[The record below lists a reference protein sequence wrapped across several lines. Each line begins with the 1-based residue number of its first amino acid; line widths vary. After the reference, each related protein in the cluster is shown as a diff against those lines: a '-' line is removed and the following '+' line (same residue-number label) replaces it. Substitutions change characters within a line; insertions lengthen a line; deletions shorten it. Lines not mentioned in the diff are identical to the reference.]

1 MLNIIDNTKIAHMYL
16 NDEFKIISKEQFI
29 DIVCEHEQKFITRNE
44 KERNPIVQ
52 IWINLN
58 SKLVRDKYIEDLKS
72 SYQAV
77 GWNNV
82 EVKFIED
89 RGEKLYI
96 YLEL

>member
-1 MLNIIDNTKIAHMYL
+1 MIFPQDLLLT
-16 NDEFKIISKEQFI
+16 EEQFTS
-29 DIVCEHEQKFITRNE
+29 IVCEHEQKFLTRN
-44 KERNPIVQ
+44 KNERTPIVQ
-52 IWINLN
+52 IWINLS

-72 SYQAV
+72 AYQAV
-77 GWNNV
+77 GWNNI

>member
-1 MLNIIDNTKIAHMYL
+1 MIYP
-16 NDEFKIISKEQFI
+16 NDLLLTEEQFM

-44 KERNPIVQ
+44 KERNHIVQ

>member
-1 MLNIIDNTKIAHMYL
+1 MIYPEDLQLTQ
-16 NDEFKIISKEQFI
+16 EQFMA
-29 DIVCEHEQKFITRNE
+29 IVCEHEQKFLTLNE
-44 KERNPIVQ
+44 NERKPIVQ
-52 IWINLN
+52 LWINL
-58 SKLVRDKYIEDLKS
+58 SSRLVRDKYIEDLKT

>member
-1 MLNIIDNTKIAHMYL
+1 MIYPQDLILTQ
-16 NDEFKIISKEQFI
+16 EQFI
-29 DIVCEHEQKFITRNE
+29 GIVCEHEQKFITRNE

-58 SKLVRDKYIEDLKS
+58 SKLVHHRYLEDLKS

>member
-1 MLNIIDNTKIAHMYL
+1 MIFPQDLLLTEE
-16 NDEFKIISKEQFI
+16 EFTA
-29 DIVCEHEQKFITRNE
+29 IVCEHEQKFLTRNE
-44 KERNPIVQ
+44 NERKPIVQ
-52 IWINLN
+52 IWIDLN
-58 SKLVRDKYIEDLKS
+58 SKLVRGNYIENLKN

-96 YLEL
+96 YLAL

>member
-1 MLNIIDNTKIAHMYL
+1 MIFPQDLLLT
-16 NDEFKIISKEQFI
+16 EEQFT
-29 DIVCEHEQKFITRNE
+29 DIVCEQEQKFLTRNE
-44 KERNPIVQ
+44 KEKNSIVQ

-58 SKLVRDKYIEDLKS
+58 SKLVRDKYIENLKS

-96 YLEL
+96 HLEL

>member
-1 MLNIIDNTKIAHMYL
+1 MIYPQDLLLTQ
-16 NDEFKIISKEQFI
+16 EQFI

>member
-1 MLNIIDNTKIAHMYL
+1 MIYPQDLILTQ
-16 NDEFKIISKEQFI
+16 EQFI

-44 KERNPIVQ
+44 KERNSIVQ

-58 SKLVRDKYIEDLKS
+58 PKLIRDNYIEDLKS
-72 SYQAV
+72 AYQTV

-96 YLEL
+96 HLEL

>member
-1 MLNIIDNTKIAHMYL
+1 MIYPQDLILTQ
-16 NDEFKIISKEQFI
+16 EQFI

-58 SKLVRDKYIEDLKS
+58 SKLVHHRYLEDLKS

>member
-1 MLNIIDNTKIAHMYL
+1 MIYPQDLLLTQ
-16 NDEFKIISKEQFI
+16 EQFI
-29 DIVCEHEQKFITRNE
+29 HIVCEHEQKFITRNE

>member
-1 MLNIIDNTKIAHMYL
+1 MIYPQDLLYT
-16 NDEFKIISKEQFI
+16 EEQFME
-29 DIVCEHEQKFITRNE
+29 IVCEHEQKFLTLNE
-44 KERNPIVQ
+44 NERKPIVQ
-52 IWINLN
+52 IWIDLS
-58 SKLVRDKYIEDLKS
+58 SKLVRDKYIEDLKTA
-72 SYQAV
+72 YQLV

>member
-1 MLNIIDNTKIAHMYL
+1 MIYPQDLLLTQ
-16 NDEFKIISKEQFI
+16 EEFI
-29 DIVCEHEQKFITRNE
+29 DIVCEHEQKFLTRNE

-58 SKLVRDKYIEDLKS
+58 SKLVRDKYIEDLKN

-77 GWNNV
+77 GWSNV

>member
-1 MLNIIDNTKIAHMYL
+1 MIYPQDLILTQ
-16 NDEFKIISKEQFI
+16 EQFI
-29 DIVCEHEQKFITRNE
+29 DIICEHEQKFITRNE

-58 SKLVRDKYIEDLKS
+58 SKLVHHRYLEDLKS

>member
-1 MLNIIDNTKIAHMYL
+1 MIFPQDLLLTQ
-16 NDEFKIISKEQFI
+16 EQFI
-29 DIVCEHEQKFITRNE
+29 DIVCEHEQKFLIRNE
-44 KERNPIVQ
+44 NERSPIVQ

>member
-1 MLNIIDNTKIAHMYL
+1 MIYPQDLQLTQ
-16 NDEFKIISKEQFI
+16 EQFM

-44 KERNPIVQ
+44 KERNSIVQ

-58 SKLVRDKYIEDLKS
+58 SKLVCDKYIEELKN
-72 SYQAV
+72 SYQLV

>member
-1 MLNIIDNTKIAHMYL
+1 MIYPQDLILTQ
-16 NDEFKIISKEQFI
+16 EQFI

-44 KERNPIVQ
+44 NERKPIVQ

-58 SKLVRDKYIEDLKS
+58 SKLVHHRYLEDLKS
-72 SYQAV
+72 SYEAV

>member
-1 MLNIIDNTKIAHMYL
+1 MIFPQDLLLTQ
-16 NDEFKIISKEQFI
+16 EQFI
-29 DIVCEHEQKFITRNE
+29 DIVCEHEQKFLTLNE
-44 KERNPIVQ
+44 NERKPIVQ
-52 IWINLN
+52 LWIKLS
-58 SKLVRDKYIEDLKS
+58 SKLVRDKYIEDLKT
-72 SYQAV
+72 SYQVV

>member
-1 MLNIIDNTKIAHMYL
+1 MIFPQDLLLTQ
-16 NDEFKIISKEQFI
+16 EQFI

-58 SKLVRDKYIEDLKS
+58 SKLVRDKYLEDLKS

>member
-1 MLNIIDNTKIAHMYL
+1 MIFPQDLLLTQ
-16 NDEFKIISKEQFI
+16 EQFL
-29 DIVCEHEQKFITRNE
+29 DIVCEHEQKFLIRNE
-44 KERNPIVQ
+44 NERSHIVQ

-58 SKLVRDKYIEDLKS
+58 SKLVRDKYIEDLKT
-72 SYQAV
+72 SYQLV

>member
-1 MLNIIDNTKIAHMYL
+1 MIFPQDLILTQ
-16 NDEFKIISKEQFI
+16 EQFI
-29 DIVCEHEQKFITRNE
+29 DIVCEHEQKFITHNE
-44 KERNPIVQ
+44 KERSPIVQ

-58 SKLVRDKYIEDLKS
+58 SKLVHHRYLEDLKS

>member
-1 MLNIIDNTKIAHMYL
+1 MIYPQDLILTQ
-16 NDEFKIISKEQFI
+16 EQFI

>member
-1 MLNIIDNTKIAHMYL
+1 MIYPQDLILTQ
-16 NDEFKIISKEQFI
+16 EQFI

-44 KERNPIVQ
+44 KERSPIVQ

-58 SKLVRDKYIEDLKS
+58 SKLVHHRYLEDLKS